1 MSSTAGALRQV
12 SEPVSPAADIA
23 GPNLR
28 IWNFQGLRVRDSS
41 VMPHMPSRNT
51 DAPTVV
57 ADEKGAD
64 IIGER
69 EPLPAA
75 GFVQER
81 NHRRP
86 RAGLDI
92 R

>member
-1 MSSTAGALRQV
+1 M
-12 SEPVSPAADIA
+12 SPAADIA

-75 GFVQER
+75 R
-81 NHRRP
+81 LRP
-86 RAGLDI
+86 GTQPPAAARGAGHQVGS
-92 R
+92 